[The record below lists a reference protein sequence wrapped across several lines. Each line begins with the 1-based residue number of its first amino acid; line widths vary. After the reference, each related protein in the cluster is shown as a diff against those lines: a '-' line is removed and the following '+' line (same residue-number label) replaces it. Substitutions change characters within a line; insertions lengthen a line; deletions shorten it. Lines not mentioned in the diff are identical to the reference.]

1 MIYLDCVMSLL
12 ATLAATSTLTFK
24 VFSDVSR
31 QLLDGLASHFVQTFG
46 ELMG

>member
-1 MIYLDCVMSLL
+1 MMIYLDCVMSLL
-12 ATLAATSTLTFK
+12 ATLAATLTFK